1 MNQKPKHFLLFKI
14 IGFSG
19 VAASVFGAI
28 LSISNFGNFDN
39 DYFMIGGFIATFG
52 LFIGISCLVI
62 GFSPEIS
69 ALSVKSAKFIQQETK
84 DDLKDIA
91 DTSADIATNAVSRLA
106 SAVKDGLSSQ
116 KKYCKHCGALIDAD
130 SKYCSRCG
138 KPQ

>member
-1 MNQKPKHFLLFKI
+1 MNKKPKHFLLFKI
-14 IGFSG
+14 LGFLG
-19 VAASVFGAI
+19 VAAGIFGAI

-39 DYFMIGGFIATFG
+39 NYFMIGGFISTAG

-69 ALSVKSAKFIQQETK
+69 SMSVKSAKYIQQETK

-91 DTSADIATNAVSRLA
+91 DSSADIAANAVSRLA
-106 SAVKDGLSSQ
+106 SAAKDGISPQ
-116 KKYCKHCGALIDAD
+116 KKYCKHCGTLIDAD
-130 SKYCSRCG
+130 SKYCNRCG